1 MIKIIE
7 TKNCCGCAACVLR
20 CPKQCIT
27 MHEDEEG
34 FLYPHVDEVS
44 CIDCGL
50 CEKICPVI
58 NQDAECIPLHTY
70 AAKNK
75 NEAQRLRSSSGGI
88 FVLLAE
94 HIISEGGVVFGAR
107 FDANWEVEHG
117 YAETW
122 DELAPFMRSKYV
134 QSRIGNT
141 YQEAEAFLK
150 AGRKVLFT
158 GTSCQIAGLKKFL
171 RKNYDNLL
179 AVDVI
184 CHGVPSPGVWRRYL
198 EEIKNSRNEIAGKK
212 SVSSLSLKA
221 MPMITD
227 INFREKQL
235 GGYSWKKYGFVVH
248 RTSASKSTQ
257 NSVLLATMFN
267 QDAFFQGF
275 LSNIYLRPSCY
286 ACPAKAGKCGSD
298 LTLGDFWGIGQII
311 PEIDDDRG
319 VSAVMVHTHHVAALL
334 VKLGVEY
341 REVSFDRMLAGNPSY
356 NHSVALKIDSR
367 QRFYKAFF
375 HGKSVM
381 ESLQKA
387 FTTPLHYRIII
398 KVKRIIKRFI

>member
-158 GTSCQIAGLKKFL
+158 GTSCQIAGLKKFCAKITTTYWRWML
-171 RKNYDNLL
+171 SAMAYQAL
-179 AVDVI
+179 VCGDVI
-184 CHGVPSPGVWRRYL
+184 W
-198 EEIKNSRNEIAGKK
+198 KK
-212 SVSSLSLKA
+212 SKTRETRLLEKN
-221 MPMITD
+221 P
-227 INFREKQL
+227 FR
-235 GGYSWKKYGFVVH
+235 
-248 RTSASKSTQ
+248 R
-257 NSVLLATMFN
+257 
-267 QDAFFQGF
+267 F
-275 LSNIYLRPSCY
+275 L
-286 ACPAKAGKCGSD
+286 
-298 LTLGDFWGIGQII
+298 
-311 PEIDDDRG
+311 
-319 VSAVMVHTHHVAALL
+319 
-334 VKLGVEY
+334 
-341 REVSFDRMLAGNPSY
+341 
-356 NHSVALKIDSR
+356 
-367 QRFYKAFF
+367 
-375 HGKSVM
+375 
-381 ESLQKA
+381 
-387 FTTPLHYRIII
+387 
-398 KVKRIIKRFI
+398 